1 MLLKVT
7 LTVAMWCKSILDI
20 LSTLWGKASP
30 GNLPNALS
38 VIPIMLPQQE
48 KKMTLC
54 PTVVRL
60 SDTAAFLRIL
70 HWCGWNMPCRAHW
83 AKGLRAIRGCWWG
96 KDYSKKIRVEEQRE
110 DRKHLLS
117 LRGLRVTTG
126 IVPYF
131 KTLCLKPTRRRQLKI
146 LLHQKFQLLWVICF
160 LDKKNK

>member
-7 LTVAMWCKSILDI
+7 LTVTMWCKSILDI
-20 LSTLWGKASP
+20 LSWHFEEKHHQEIS
-30 GNLPNALS
+30 PNALS
-38 VIPIMLPQQE
+38 VIPIMLLQQE

-83 AKGLRAIRGCWWG
+83 AKGHRAIRGCWWG

-117 LRGLRVTTG
+117 LSGLRVTTG
-126 IVPYF
+126 TMPYF
-131 KTLCLKPTRRRQLKI
+131 KTLCLKPTRRRQLALGN
-146 LLHQKFQLLWVICF
+146 LLPGW
-160 LDKKNK
+160 KKNPHSWM